1 VFENALTV
9 TQNNVANAST
19 PGYARQIA
27 TFEALPFGDGSGDPG
42 GVKSGPLQSTRAEY
56 AEESVRTATSQ
67 LGTYEQQ
74 VNSLTPLQ
82 NYFDLTGKSGVP
94 GALSTLYSAFSTWAT
109 NPSDSTAR
117 QNVITLSQNV
127 AQAFNSTSGN
137 VAKSASDADT
147 QIRSLV
153 DRVNMLTTQLSGYN
167 AQIEAKSSSDPGLD
181 ASVHSTLENLS
192 EIANISVIQQSNG
205 SFTVMLGSQTTL
217 LSGTTQN
224 KLSASFSVPSN
235 PTPSN
240 PLGPPTAQLLD
251 SYGTDVT
258 STVTGGKLAGILNV
272 RNQVLSS
279 IQGDGNQQGS
289 LNQLAQGFADRV
301 NTLIGFPLFT
311 YNMTDATNIAAS
323 LQVSSTASVQQLPSS
338 RVTALT
344 GATVSAPVA
353 ITTGTNDSLNLQVD
367 GKTWPSIA
375 LNPADVTASDIA
387 TDLNYQFGTNGI
399 GAHASVT
406 GNGSLVLSTTN
417 TGNSGAIAIL
427 SGSANATLGLTQA
440 TPTYQNS
447 ANAVALS
454 LANLA
459 SANGINGQSFT
470 TYFGGIASSIGTAI
484 ANAQAGQ
491 STQQDVV
498 TQTQSLRQQISGVD
512 LNTEATTLLALQRS
526 YQAAA
531 KMVNVIDSLTQTAL
545 GLISA

>member
-1 VFENALTV
+1 
-9 TQNNVANAST
+9 
-19 PGYARQIA
+19 
-27 TFEALPFGDGSGDPG
+27 
-42 GVKSGPLQSTRAEY
+42 
-56 AEESVRTATSQ
+56 
-67 LGTYEQQ
+67 
-74 VNSLTPLQ
+74 
-82 NYFDLTGKSGVP
+82 
-94 GALSTLYSAFSTWAT
+94 
-109 NPSDSTAR
+109 
-117 QNVITLSQNV
+117 
-127 AQAFNSTSGN
+127 
-137 VAKSASDADT
+137 
-147 QIRSLV
+147 
-153 DRVNMLTTQLSGYN
+153 MLTTQLSGYN

-311 YNMTDATNIAAS
+311 YNTTDATNVAAS

-344 GATVSAPVA
+344 GTTVSAPVA
-353 ITTGTNDSLNLQVD
+353 ITTGTNDTLNLQVD
-367 GKTWPSIA
+367 GRTWPSMA

-387 TDLNYQFGTNGI
+387 TDLNTQFGSNGI

-406 GNGSLVLSTTN
+406 GNGSLMLSTTN
-417 TGNSGAIAIL
+417 TGNSGSIAIL

-470 TYFGGIASSIGTAI
+470 TYFGSIASSIGTAI

-545 GLISA
+545 SLISA